1 MQRPAFGARRFPTR
15 RAPHTDPYANPSTL
29 FSHVLTLPTVTR
41 APNPPLETRLAALPP
56 PPHAPQWTGAQPHSN
71 SVPPSPTNDGFPTSP
86 TVDLAPGSS
95 STIHKTVLK
104 RPAIATLHV
113 DGTRVTNAADV
124 ARQFAAEL
132 RVLRTVAA
140 AGAHPNIVGFVGA
153 IDGLGIVLEW
163 IDGATLFERITLG
176 RAAEDR
182 LALSAMLE
190 GTIPGGAV
198 STFRTARAVVSEQE
212 RLVWCDE
219 VLSALCFIHSLGL
232 THGDINTL
240 NVLIV
245 PSRALHGRAFG
256 RAKLIDFGRSTAVG
270 KHEYPAPCARP
281 FCAPEVTRAWD
292 RAMRGAAVVH
302 ERRSRSKSRGRAAA
316 SGENTPRATV
326 ASRFPPSGTHTPAS
340 CTTPCTPTATSGTLP
355 SSLDVDPPSLSSS
368 ISSVS
373 SLSAGTQERDS
384 SPDSPTSPDSLTSP
398 VESASTNSK
407 VLPIPVPRRT
417 RPKLPQR
424 KTLPAPPVEPTI
436 PDGQLADAYSFG
448 VLVLCV
454 ALGRVIEFEQ
464 PTDAYSHHS
473 ARYLPY
479 FNPPF
484 DTTGCPAPAH
494 LLPTE
499 LFLYQTDPSHPDA
512 PRVKTVASRVKKWMA
527 RWDLRKPLD
536 ESWSFGAVDGAP
548 WRGAA
553 DLDSETEDEED
564 DEDAEMT
571 VRDDSGELDAKAV
584 EDDEDLGALG
594 LGLEGMDEPE
604 VGDEGYDSDD
614 VEIHMVWG

>member
-15 RAPHTDPYANPSTL
+15 RTPTADPYANPSTL

-41 APNPPLETRLAALPP
+41 APKPPLETQLAALPP
-56 PPHAPQWTGAQPHSN
+56 PPHAPQWTGSQPHSN

-86 TVDLAPGSS
+86 TVALAPGSS

-163 IDGATLFERITLG
+163 IDGSTLFERITLG

-190 GTIPGGAV
+190 GGTPGGAV

-219 VLSALCFIHSLGL
+219 VLSALCFVHSLGL
-232 THGDINTL
+232 THGDVNTL

-292 RAMRGAAVVH
+292 RAMRGAAIVH
-302 ERRSRSKSRGRAAA
+302 ERRSRSKSRGRAGA
-316 SGENTPRATV
+316 SGETTPRATV
-326 ASRFPPSGTHTPAS
+326 ASRFPPSGTHTPS

-368 ISSVS
+368 ISSIS
-373 SLSAGTQERDS
+373 SLSGDIQDRDS
-384 SPDSPTSPDSLTSP
+384 SPDSPTLPEEPAPTY
-398 VESASTNSK
+398 SK
-407 VLPIPVPRRT
+407 SLPIPVPRRT
-417 RPKLPQR
+417 RPKLPRR
-424 KTLPAPPVEPTI
+424 KTLAAPPPEPTI
-436 PDGQLADAYSFG
+436 PDGHLADAYSFG

-464 PTDAYSHHS
+464 PADAYSHPS

-484 DTTGCPAPAH
+484 DTAGCPAPAH
-494 LLPTE
+494 LLPSE
-499 LFLYQTDPSHPDA
+499 LFLPQTDPSHPDA
-512 PRVKTVASRVKKWMA
+512 VRVKTVASRVKKWMA

-536 ESWSFGAVDGAP
+536 PSWSFGAAEGAP
-548 WRGAA
+548 WRTVP
-553 DLDSETEDEED
+553 DLETQSDSDEED

-571 VRDDSGELDAKAV
+571 VRDDSGDVDAKDA
-584 EDDEDLGALG
+584 EDEDLGTLG
-594 LGLEGMDEPE
+594 LGLEGMEDPE

>member
-29 FSHVLTLPTVTR
+29 FSH
-41 APNPPLETRLAALPP
+41 TRLAALPP

-86 TVDLAPGSS
+86 IVDLAPGSS

-140 AGAHPNIVGFVGA
+140 AGAHPNIVGFV
-153 IDGLGIVLEW
+153 
-163 IDGATLFERITLG
+163 
-176 RAAEDR
+176 DR

-219 VLSALCFIHSLGL
+219 VLSALCFVHSLGL

-436 PDGQLADAYSFG
+436 PDGQLADAYSF
-448 VLVLCV
+448 
-454 ALGRVIEFEQ
+454 
-464 PTDAYSHHS
+464 DAYSHHS

-536 ESWSFGAVDGAP
+536 ES
-548 WRGAA
+548 
-553 DLDSETEDEED
+553 ETEDEED

>member
-1 MQRPAFGARRFPTR
+1 MYQRPAFGARRFPAR
-15 RAPHTDPYANPSTL
+15 KHTADPYANPSTL
-29 FSHVLTLPTVTR
+29 FSHVLTLPTVAR

-56 PPHAPQWTGAQPHSN
+56 PPQLPRWSGSQPHSN
-71 SVPPSPTNDGFPTSP
+71 SVPPSPTHGSFPTDEP
-86 TVDLAPGSS
+86 ATLAPGSS

-113 DGTRVTNAADV
+113 DGTRVTNGADV

-190 GTIPGGAV
+190 GSTPGGAV

-219 VLSALCFIHSLGL
+219 ILSALCFVHSLGL
-232 THGDINTL
+232 THGDVNTL

-292 RAMRGAAVVH
+292 RAMRGAAIVH
-302 ERRSRSKSRGRAAA
+302 ERRSRSKSRTRPTH
-316 SGENTPRATV
+316 SGETTPRAGV
-326 ASRFPPSGTHTPAS
+326 ASRFPRSNSHTPS
-340 CTTPCTPTATSGTLP
+340 CTTPITPCTPTASSGSLP
-355 SSLDVDPPSLSSS
+355 LGIDTDRDPPSLSSS
-368 ISSVS
+368 LSSIS
-373 SLSAGTQERDS
+373 SLSAEGQDRES
-384 SPDSPTSPDSLTSP
+384 SPDSPTSPA
-398 VESASTNSK
+398 ESASTNSNSK
-407 VLPIPVPRRT
+407 SIPIPLLRRV
-417 RPKLPQR
+417 RPKLPKR
-424 KTLPAPPVEPTI
+424 KTLPPPPPEPTI

-454 ALGRVIEFEQ
+454 ALGRVVEFEQ
-464 PTDAYSHHS
+464 PDGYSHPTPRH
-473 ARYLPY
+473 LPY

-484 DTTGCPAPAH
+484 DTSGSPAPLHH
-494 LLPTE
+494 LPSE
-499 LFLYQTDPSHPDA
+499 LFLPQTDPSHPDA
-512 PRVKTVASRVKKWMA
+512 ARVKTVASRVKKWMA
-527 RWDLRKPLD
+527 RWDTRRALD
-536 ESWSFGAVDGAP
+536 DSWAFGAVEGPP
-548 WRGAA
+548 WQAVP
-553 DLDSETEDEED
+553 DLDEDMEEDEEEE
-564 DEDAEMT
+564 DEDADMT
-571 VRDDSGELDAKAV
+571 ARDDHKA
-584 EDDEDLGALG
+584 DDSPDSDVDLSLG